1 MPLYEYKCRSCG
13 ETFEVLQKF
22 AAEPLKTHKKCGGEL
37 ERLLSTAAFHFK
49 GTGWYATDYAKKSN
63 GKSVPPAKPADTKS
77 DAKPAGTA
85 TAATTA
91 SSDSAKK
98 S

>member
-1 MPLYEYKCRSCG
+1 MPLYDYKCRSCG

-22 AAEPLKTHKKCGGEL
+22 GAEPLKTHKKCGGPV
-37 ERLLSTAAFHFK
+37 ERLLSTASFRFK

-63 GKSVPPAKPADTKS
+63 GKSLPAPKPAETKS
-77 DAKPAGTA
+77 DAKPAS
-85 TAATTA
+85 AAVTTA